1 MKNFIY
7 IVSLFIFF
15 SCGSTKKSGTGVP
28 HPVLGKATPSEPEFL
43 DNITLNPAGTSS
55 PATVSSMP
63 YKGNRGLSD
72 VFYPADIEKCTDL
85 QFKYAILMEDK
96 VEEVTNSKLIG
107 FLEKWYGIPYKYGG
121 VTKSGIDCSA
131 FSALMMSEVFSLTI
145 PRTCREQYGLG
156 KKIKMAQLS
165 RGDLVFFNTTSGIS
179 HVGVYLGHDKFA
191 HASTSN
197 GIMISDLKEAYF
209 KRRYVGSTRIR

>member
-7 IVSLFIFF
+7 IVSVFIFF
-15 SCGSTKKSGTGVP
+15 SCGTTKKSGTAVP
-28 HPVLGKATPSEPEFL
+28 HPVSEKAALPQPEFL
-43 DNITLNPAGTSS
+43 DNITLNPAETSS

-63 YKGNRGLSD
+63 DKGNSGLPD
-72 VFYPADIEKCTDL
+72 VLYPADIEKCSDL

-121 VTKSGIDCSA
+121 VTKSGMDCSA

-156 KKIKMAQLS
+156 KKINRMRWDQ
-165 RGDLVFFNTTSGIS
+165 
-179 HVGVYLGHDKFA
+179 HP
-191 HASTSN
+191 
-197 GIMISDLKEAYF
+197 
-209 KRRYVGSTRIR
+209 